1 MDDNSTFK
9 RVKSIV
15 FGKHDEDFFNEL
27 YIAGYFDK
35 NWNNKI
41 KDLIKADFYG
51 SREKT
56 MTFTQEQEN
65 AIVDIIKRHIT
76 DIRPSSDKQAIDDV
90 VSDKEVIDKSKEAI
104 QALNNLQKF
113 RRK

>member
-1 MDDNSTFK
+1 MDDNVTFK

-27 YIAGYFDK
+27 NNSGYFDK

-41 KDLIKADFYG
+41 KELIKLDFY
-51 SREKT
+51 STKEKPLI
-56 MTFTQEQEN
+56 FTEEQES
-65 AIVDIIKRHIT
+65 AIIDIIKKYTKSINSSPNDQILNEVVVAKENIT
-76 DIRPSSDKQAIDDV
+76 T
-90 VSDKEVIDKSKEAI
+90 SKEAI

-113 RRK
+113 RNK

>member
-1 MDDNSTFK
+1 MDDNGTFK

-15 FGKHDEDFFNEL
+15 FGKHDESFFYEL
-27 YIAGYFDK
+27 NAAGYFDK

-41 KDLIKADFYG
+41 KELIKADFYSSKG
-51 SREKT
+51 KT
-56 MTFTQEQEN
+56 ITFTQEQEN
-65 AIVDIIKRHIT
+65 AIIDIIKKHVK
-76 DIRPSSDKQAIDDV
+76 DIKPYSNEEVFDEFV
-90 VSDKEVIDKSKEAI
+90 EEKEVVDKSKEAI